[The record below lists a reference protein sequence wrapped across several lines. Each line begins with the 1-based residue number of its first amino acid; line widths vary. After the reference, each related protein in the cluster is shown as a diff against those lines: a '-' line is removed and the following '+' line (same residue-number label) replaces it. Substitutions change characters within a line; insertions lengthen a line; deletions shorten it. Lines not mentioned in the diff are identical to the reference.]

1 MMKNKIFYFLNFCFI
16 FFSLKIMAQ
25 DTIIST
31 KLQVVIEEDS
41 IKIIVNRKSQ
51 NDNIK
56 QVFDVS
62 EILQIKYI
70 NGQIKTFEPRVIN
83 AYTTYNNFQNSNL
96 NTQNN
101 SNSVPLIYSRP
112 YRPIGLKKSQNY
124 TFVQKSGELLP
135 ATYLGDTPSQYIISQ
150 DSAKIVFLD
159 KNHVIDLLPCS
170 NELNENKI
178 LKCDKKYLFH
188 HKLYNDLEINYILK
202 NINDKEIN
210 ELAIKAKK
218 KIIFGK
224 VILVSGIFPAL
235 LIVSGVVVV
244 LADVLIQDDS
254 LFYTG
259 ISISGIGILATIPF
273 LTSGILILN
282 DGKFINKKA
291 VDIYNKK
298 Y

>member
-1 MMKNKIFYFLNFCFI
+1 
-16 FFSLKIMAQ
+16 MAQ

-31 KLQVVIEEDS
+31 KLQVVIGEIINEDS
-41 IKIIVNRKSQ
+41 IKIIVNRKIQ

-62 EILQIKYI
+62 EILQIKYG
-70 NGQIKTFEPRVIN
+70 NGQIKFFEKRVIEITPN
-83 AYTTYNNFQNSNL
+83 SINSNL
-96 NTQNN
+96 NTQNDP
-101 SNSVPLIYSRP
+101 NSVPLIYSRP

-124 TFVQKSGELLP
+124 TFVKKSGELIP

-170 NELNENKI
+170 YELNENKI

-188 HKLYNDLEINYILK
+188 HKFYNDLEINYILK
-202 NINDKEIN
+202 NLNDKEIN
-210 ELAIKAKK
+210 ELVIKAKK

-224 VILVSGIFPAL
+224 AILVSGILPAL

-244 LADVLIQDDS
+244 LADVLIQDES